1 MSAWRQKAIDC
12 LPELKQEFESPETS
26 IYDVFIEMR
35 TALVEFHKSD
45 NKERVR
51 KIYDF
56 AEWCFFQKSKDL
68 WNAAG
73 VSFYEHLGDYP
84 ETLKEMKRWV
94 KPKIYADIRGLL
106 ELRLSLKDMNDLDTA
121 YRWPNTQRK

>member
-26 IYDVFIEMR
+26 IYAVFIEMR

-73 VSFYEHLGDYP
+73 VSFYEHQTEGV
-84 ETLKEMKRWV
+84 TV
-94 KPKIYADIRGLL
+94 SHRGMIKG
-106 ELRLSLKDMNDLDTA
+106 E
-121 YRWPNTQRK
+121 